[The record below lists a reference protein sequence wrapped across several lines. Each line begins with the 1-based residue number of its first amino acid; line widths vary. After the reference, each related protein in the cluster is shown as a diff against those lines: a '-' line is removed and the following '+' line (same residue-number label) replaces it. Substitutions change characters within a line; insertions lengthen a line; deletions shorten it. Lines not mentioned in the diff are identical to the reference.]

1 MSLNFVTKPT
11 NDLLPKFILS
21 PKNAKIGGVCVFA
34 PGLGVMW
41 QDLLGR
47 QLQKCFQ
54 TSVLQIHFLCILDI
68 MTLSLISG

>member
-1 MSLNFVTKPT
+1 MSLRMSLNFVTKPT
-11 NDLLPKFILS
+11 NDLLPKFNLS

-47 QLQKCFQ
+47 QLQKCF
-54 TSVLQIHFLCILDI
+54 
-68 MTLSLISG
+68 

>member
-21 PKNAKIGGVCVFA
+21 RKNAKKGVCVFA

-54 TSVLQIHFLCILDI
+54 TSVLQIVYWI
-68 MTLSLISG
+68 

>member
-21 PKNAKIGGVCVFA
+21 PKNAKIGVCVFA

-68 MTLSLISG
+68 MTLSLIGG

>member
-1 MSLNFVTKPT
+1 MPLNFVTKPT
-11 NDLLPKFILS
+11 NDLLPKFNLS
-21 PKNAKIGGVCVFA
+21 PKNAKIGLCVFA

-54 TSVLQIHFLCILDI
+54 TSVLSCKSIFFVY
-68 MTLSLISG
+68 LI